1 MQTILFFKLISESM
15 HYISFVTNT
24 VMQFF
29 QYFDILSIKEK
40 VVNVKWIF
48 LEC

>member
-1 MQTILFFKLISESM
+1 MYTGMQL
-15 HYISFVTNT
+15 
-24 VMQFF
+24 F

>member
-1 MQTILFFKLISESM
+1 MYTG
-15 HYISFVTNT
+15 
-24 VMQFF
+24 MQFF

-40 VVNVKWIF
+40 VVNVNWIF

>member
-1 MQTILFFKLISESM
+1 MYTG
-15 HYISFVTNT
+15 
-24 VMQFF
+24 MQFF
-29 QYFDILSIKEK
+29 QYFDIFSIKEK